1 MTGTMTTIATLCR
14 LDEIASPGSKGFS
27 LGSGADAREIF
38 VVRNERGVFAYENVC
53 PHTWGPLDW
62 VPDQFLSH
70 DKARILCATHGAVF
84 RIEDG
89 HCLYGPCMGKSLA
102 TVAIEVVDGS
112 VVLAE
117 ATKA

>member
-1 MTGTMTTIATLCR
+1 MTGAMTTIAALCR
-14 LDEIASPGSKGFS
+14 LDDIASPGSKGFS
-27 LGSGADAREIF
+27 LGSGAAAREIF
-38 VVRNERGVFAYENVC
+38 VVRNERGVFAYQNVC

-89 HCLYGPCMGKSLA
+89 HCLYGPCAGKNL
-102 TVAIEVVDGS
+102 TPVAIQVVDGS
-112 VVLAE
+112 IFLAE
-117 ATKA
+117 AVGA